1 MAIAVVFEFPKDSIE
16 KYDKVLELEPRTKD
30 QPARSS
36 HVCYVLPNGGTG
48 VIDVWDSEEAFGK
61 FGEILMPAI
70 EKAGLDTST
79 QPKIYPVHNTM

>member
-1 MAIAVVFEFPKDSIE
+1 MAVAVLFEFPKDSLA

-36 HVCYVLPNGGTG
+36 HVAFEMPGGGFGVL
-48 VIDVWDSEEAFGK
+48 DVWDSEEAFGK

-70 EKAGLDTST
+70 EQAGIDTSA
-79 QPKIYPVHNTM
+79 QPKIYPVHNRM